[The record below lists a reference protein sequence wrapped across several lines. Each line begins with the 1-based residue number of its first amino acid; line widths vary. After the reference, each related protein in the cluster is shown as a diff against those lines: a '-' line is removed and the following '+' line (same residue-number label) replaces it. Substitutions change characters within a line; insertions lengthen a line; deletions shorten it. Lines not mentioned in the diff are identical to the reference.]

1 MIQRRKELIL
11 ECRKKNPELTYDAIS
26 KKLNRLR
33 EVRESEMKI
42 SRRIVEKELTEV
54 KRQEREEAEYR
65 KHLIA
70 RHLAEHPEVRGHQV
84 AKRYEVSTAT
94 VSVVK
99 NNMEKWLPDRPRPE
113 SIPEPPKVKEKKEK
127 PLNLTFRGEN
137 RSFCIS
143 VPSSKYHEALLAL
156 EARAVDEPFYTED
169 ADGDIDPEIWK
180 MVEEALE

>member
-1 MIQRRKELIL
+1 M
-11 ECRKKNPELTYDAIS
+11 
-26 KKLNRLR
+26 
-33 EVRESEMKI
+33 
-42 SRRIVEKELTEV
+42 

-143 VPSSKYHEALLAL
+143 VPSSTYHEALLAL